1 MIITLTII
9 IVYTIAIKITTVYN
23 KQQVYTNIQ
32 NKITIIT
39 IITVFHCFL
48 LQQAWKSWRE
58 SPQLCKFYM
67 LINFCCTVC
76 HSTPQP
82 PNILANVN
90 HLQTVVFEE
99 KAKEIIEQQLQNQQ
113 LLQNQLPKEM
123 QQRLLIKL
131 SSSLLRTTTK
141 KNTRKKNI
149 SQHNQQKIRPP
160 PVFGEHHKSQDAS

>member
-9 IVYTIAIKITTVYN
+9 IAYTIAIKITTVYN
-23 KQQVYTNIQ
+23 KQQVYTKQ
-32 NKITIIT
+32 NNDNNKHHRLPLLSA
-39 IITVFHCFL
+39 TVSL
-48 LQQAWKSWRE
+48 EILE
-58 SPQLCKFYM
+58 GSPQLCKFYM

-131 SSSLLRTTTK
+131 SSS
-141 KNTRKKNI
+141 
-149 SQHNQQKIRPP
+149 
-160 PVFGEHHKSQDAS
+160 